1 MAKVYHAQNP
11 VFGFSYKEQPKWP
24 EEYQLIA
31 ETETDNLEK
40 AFELTNHISCA
51 WWDNEGVTTV
61 KKSRSTSVGDIIVTN
76 EGVFHCES
84 SGWKK
89 ID

>member
-1 MAKVYHAQNP
+1 MAKVYHATIP
-11 VFGFSYKEQPKWP
+11 VFTSLHLGTPKWP

-61 KKSRSTSVGDIIVTN
+61 KKSRSTSIGDIIITN
-76 EGVFHCES
+76 EGKFICYTN
-84 SGWKK
+84 GWKK